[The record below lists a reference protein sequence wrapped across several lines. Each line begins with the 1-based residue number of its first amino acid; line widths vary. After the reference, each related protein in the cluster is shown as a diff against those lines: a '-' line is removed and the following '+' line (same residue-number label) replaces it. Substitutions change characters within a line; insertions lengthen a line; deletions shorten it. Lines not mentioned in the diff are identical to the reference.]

1 MASEHYTTLAHG
13 GQNHL
18 IDAAW
23 NQVAGLDRSSTGR
36 KISAAALRPLPL
48 PQDALPGYRI
58 IEEIHRGGQGVVYKA
73 TQESTDRFVAIKVLR
88 DTHLLGE
95 SDILR
100 FEQEVRIL
108 GRLRHPNVV
117 RIYDSRVAD
126 GRFYYVMDYIPG
138 AALDEYV
145 RQSRPSVDDVVR
157 LFVRICDA
165 VNAAHLHGIIHR
177 DLKPGNIR
185 IDPNGEPFV
194 LDFGLSKLAGE
205 SESNVTLTGQ
215 FVGSAP
221 WASPEQASGRI
232 DDIDLRTDVYSLGVL
247 LYQMVTGC
255 FPYLVQGSP
264 SEVLTRILEADPTPP
279 RRHNRALSADLETI
293 VLKCLQKESGRRYQS
308 AGELGRDL
316 DRYLNREPIEARRDS
331 FSYILVKQLARYKFV
346 AMSAAAFVL
355 LLVVGLVVSISLWQ
369 QASRALLER
378 ETQTRVAQ
386 QQEARAIEAAD
397 KARIAGEE
405 AKAVTK
411 YLSDLLGM
419 GNPSLGGSRSMLV
432 LDALD
437 SAREKLET
445 GSVTDQPQISASLHD
460 IIGTS
465 FASLGDLD
473 IGFDLVD
480 EAVRILRDQGPEDH
494 PNLRMALLHRGALN
508 RDLSRPDAAEQDF
521 RDALDLLDKYGL
533 PDPDSRNATLN
544 ELAGLYADRG
554 ARTEAEAIFKYVL
567 EGRTKLFGADSPRVA
582 RTLNDYAL
590 VLSDMNRR
598 DEAIEML
605 RCAIDTIERNPKP
618 NRANRAEYVGN
629 LATLLARE
637 GRYGEA
643 ETLHREVI
651 AELQVMFKRG
661 HPSTIT
667 HLGNLAALLRSQQR
681 RPEAE
686 AIYRETLA
694 MCRQVLP
701 PNSHTLGAHL
711 HNYAIVLIEQGR
723 YDEGEAALVEAV
735 RVFSQAFSPEHED
748 VLRSRAILPA
758 IMRMR
763 GDLAQAEAELREIV
777 ELSRQH
783 RNADDDLILNWRGNI
798 GQLMFEQGDKPG
810 AEAIFREIL
819 DIQLAGGE
827 SYDHPEVL
835 VSRDRIADCLQAR
848 GEVEEGARM
857 RRETLE
863 AYRALG
869 RNENVV
875 LCLNQL
881 STMSRDLGDNI
892 AAEQYSCEAVQL
904 AERTM
909 SPRKV
914 EYWLIRGNWSIAL
927 ASLGRYDEALPLM
940 RAARDAVVTR
950 YGEEHPHAIRL
961 ATQLEKLQQAATEA
975 GWSAAPPQ

>member
-1 MASEHYTTLAHG
+1 
-13 GQNHL
+13 
-18 IDAAW
+18 
-23 NQVAGLDRSSTGR
+23 
-36 KISAAALRPLPL
+36 
-48 PQDALPGYRI
+48 
-58 IEEIHRGGQGVVYKA
+58 
-73 TQESTDRFVAIKVLR
+73 
-88 DTHLLGE
+88 
-95 SDILR
+95 
-100 FEQEVRIL
+100 
-108 GRLRHPNVV
+108 
-117 RIYDSRVAD
+117 
-126 GRFYYVMDYIPG
+126 
-138 AALDEYV
+138 
-145 RQSRPSVDDVVR
+145 
-157 LFVRICDA
+157 
-165 VNAAHLHGIIHR
+165 
-177 DLKPGNIR
+177 
-185 IDPNGEPFV
+185 
-194 LDFGLSKLAGE
+194 
-205 SESNVTLTGQ
+205 
-215 FVGSAP
+215 
-221 WASPEQASGRI
+221 
-232 DDIDLRTDVYSLGVL
+232 
-247 LYQMVTGC
+247 
-255 FPYLVQGSP
+255 
-264 SEVLTRILEADPTPP
+264 
-279 RRHNRALSADLETI
+279 
-293 VLKCLQKESGRRYQS
+293 
-308 AGELGRDL
+308 
-316 DRYLNREPIEARRDS
+316 
-331 FSYILVKQLARYKFV
+331 
-346 AMSAAAFVL
+346 
-355 LLVVGLVVSISLWQ
+355 
-369 QASRALLER
+369 
-378 ETQTRVAQ
+378 
-386 QQEARAIEAAD
+386 
-397 KARIAGEE
+397 
-405 AKAVTK
+405 
-411 YLSDLLGM
+411 
-419 GNPSLGGSRSMLV
+419 
-432 LDALD
+432 
-437 SAREKLET
+437 
-445 GSVTDQPQISASLHD
+445 
-460 IIGTS
+460 
-465 FASLGDLD
+465 
-473 IGFDLVD
+473 
-480 EAVRILRDQGPEDH
+480 
-494 PNLRMALLHRGALN
+494 
-508 RDLSRPDAAEQDF
+508 
-521 RDALDLLDKYGL
+521 
-533 PDPDSRNATLN
+533 
-544 ELAGLYADRG
+544 
-554 ARTEAEAIFKYVL
+554 
-567 EGRTKLFGADSPRVA
+567 
-582 RTLNDYAL
+582 
-590 VLSDMNRR
+590 
-598 DEAIEML
+598 
-605 RCAIDTIERNPKP
+605 
-618 NRANRAEYVGN
+618 
-629 LATLLARE
+629 
-637 GRYGEA
+637 
-643 ETLHREVI
+643 
-651 AELQVMFKRG
+651 MFKRG

-961 ATQLEKLQQAATEA
+961 ATQLEKVQQAATEA